1 MKNNNENKI
10 LNVPNLRFPEF
21 SEEWKKMKVS
31 ELLDFYSTNSLSWEQ
46 LDYNNGKIK
55 NLHYGLIHKGVPTMV
70 DVACDYLPYIKEES
84 MPKSFTLFKEGD
96 VAFADAS
103 EDTNDVAKAIEVVNC
118 DNQQIVSGLHT
129 IHGRDNYEQTIIGYK
144 GYAFASDSF
153 HKQIRRIAQGTKVF
167 SISAR
172 NFDEVYIGIPSKEE
186 QTKIAKLLIAIDKR
200 IATQNKIIEDL
211 KKLKS
216 AIIDKS
222 FCYPN
227 ESSPQKRFIGFT
239 EEWHLVHL
247 SDICQRVRTKNFNT
261 QCTLVLTIAAQFGL
275 VSQEEF
281 FNKSVASDN
290 LEGYYLL
297 RKGDFA
303 YNKSYSGDYAWG
315 AVKRLECFSEGVLS
329 PLYICFRP
337 DTARI
342 DSDFLAHYFESKKWY
357 KGIAD
362 IAGEGARNHGLL
374 NLSVIDYFKTLHRI
388 PSIQEQ
394 KAIANALNK
403 LTSKI
408 SIEKNLYDDLL
419 LQRQH
424 LLQQM
429 FI

>member
-1 MKNNNENKI
+1 MTDNNENKV
-10 LNVPNLRFPEF
+10 LNVPHLRFPEF
-21 SEEWKKMKVS
+21 SGEW
-31 ELLDFYSTNSLSWEQ
+31 EIYPLTDFMSFKNGMNPDAKRFGRGTKFISVMDIL
-46 LDYNNGKIK
+46 NNQFICYD
-55 NLHYGLIHKGVPTMV
+55 NIR
-70 DVACDYLPYIKEES
+70 
-84 MPKSFTLFKEGD
+84 
-96 VAFADAS
+96 AS
-103 EDTNDVAKAIEVVNC
+103 VEVVDGDIETYGVNYG
-118 DNQQIVSGLHT
+118 DILFQRSSETLEDVGQANVYLDSKPAVFGGFVIRGKSKSNYYPMFFRYLLASPTARKKIIVKGAGAQHFNIGQDGL
-129 IHGRDNYEQTIIGYK
+129 
-144 GYAFASDSF
+144 S
-153 HKQIRRIAQGTKVF
+153 KVCL
-167 SISAR
+167 
-172 NFDEVYIGIPSKEE
+172 NIPSIQE
-186 QTKIAKLLIAIDKR
+186 QEKIAKLFECIDTR

>member
-1 MKNNNENKI
+1 MNPDAKRFGRGTKFISVMDI
-10 LNVPNLRFPEF
+10 LNNQFICYDNIR
-21 SEEWKKMKVS
+21 
-31 ELLDFYSTNSLSWEQ
+31 
-46 LDYNNGKIK
+46 
-55 NLHYGLIHKGVPTMV
+55 
-70 DVACDYLPYIKEES
+70 
-84 MPKSFTLFKEGD
+84 
-96 VAFADAS
+96 AS
-103 EDTNDVAKAIEVVNC
+103 VEVVDGDIETYGVNYG
-118 DNQQIVSGLHT
+118 DILFQRSSETLEDVGQANVYLDSKPAVFGGFVIRGKSKSNYYPMFFRYLLASPTARKKIIVKGAGAQHFNIGQDGL
-129 IHGRDNYEQTIIGYK
+129 
-144 GYAFASDSF
+144 S
-153 HKQIRRIAQGTKVF
+153 KVCL
-167 SISAR
+167 
-172 NFDEVYIGIPSKEE
+172 NIPSIQE
-186 QTKIAKLLIAIDKR
+186 QEKIAKLFECIDTR

>member
-1 MKNNNENKI
+1 MG
-10 LNVPNLRFPEF
+10 NVPNLRFPEF
-21 SEEWKKMKVS
+21 SGEWEMSSIGEQFELYSGNTPSRMNKNQFDGSINWITSGELKEHYISDTKEKISEEAAKN
-31 ELLDFYSTNSLSWEQ
+31 NSLK
-46 LDYNNGKIK
+46 LLPVGTFVIAI
-55 NLHYGLIHKGVPTMV
+55 YGLEANGVRGTCSITTRESTISQ
-70 DVACDYLPYIKEES
+70 AC
-84 MPKSFTLFKEGD
+84 MAFTSKMDIQNEFLYSWYK
-96 VAFADAS
+96 
-103 EDTNDVAKAIEVVNC
+103 K
-118 DNQQIVSGLHT
+118 
-129 IHGRDNYEQTIIGYK
+129 HGNIIGIKY
-144 GYAFASDSF
+144 
-153 HKQIRRIAQGTKVF
+153 AQGTKQQNLSYDIIERF
-167 SISAR
+167 NIS
-172 NFDEVYIGIPSKEE
+172 YPCMEE
-186 QTKIAKLLIAIDKR
+186 QKKLIRFISLIDQR